1 MITASSSTNLAS
13 LVAAAD
19 AASASGDRA
28 RAIHA
33 WQGVLAADPNN
44 TRALNV
50 IGNAML
56 HAGDAPGSRAYLER
70 AVEGEPAQ
78 PAIWYNLALACTA
91 AADALGA
98 LDALNRALALDPY
111 FVQALFE
118 RGRVLEGLGRLP
130 AAAASFK
137 AYLDCAGPQVQADP
151 RLAMPMEH
159 ARSVIGRNAEKLA
172 GQVEVKLGP
181 EAASTLSARISEG
194 LNAYLGRQPVYLQ
207 QPTFF
212 TVPRLPAEPF
222 FERSMFAWIEE
233 LEQATTVVLGE
244 LRDLVAHQSSA
255 DFAPYVARPPGL
267 PVNQW
272 GELNHSPR
280 WGAFHLFNEGRKIE
294 ENCARCPQTTA
305 LLEGMPLNRIEGY
318 SPNAFF
324 SLLKPNTR
332 IPAHTGVTNARA
344 TVHLGLS
351 TPEDCGFR
359 VGAEVREWRS
369 GRAWVFDDSIEHE
382 AWNNSGADRI
392 ILIFDIWNPYLSDTE
407 CSQIASIFESIDQHN
422 GSSAAKDSH

>member
-1 MITASSSTNLAS
+1 MTASSNRKLAS

-19 AASASGDRA
+19 AASASGDRP
-28 RAIHA
+28 RAIRA
-33 WQGVLAADPNN
+33 WQGVLAADPKHS
-44 TRALNV
+44 RALNV

-56 HAGDAPGSRAYLER
+56 QAGDAAGSRAHLKR

-78 PAIWYNLALACTA
+78 PAIWYNLALACIA
-91 AADALGA
+91 VADALGA
-98 LDALNRALALDPY
+98 LEALNRALALDPY

-118 RGRVLEGLGRLP
+118 RGRVLERLERLP

-137 AYLDCAGPQVQADP
+137 AYLDCAGPEVQSDP
-151 RLAMPMEH
+151 RLAKPMEH
-159 ARSVIGRNAEKLA
+159 ARSVVDRNAEKLA
-172 GQVEVKLGP
+172 RQVEDKLGP
-181 EAASTLSARISEG
+181 AATRDLSARISEG
-194 LNAYLGRQPVYLQ
+194 LNTYLGRHPVYLQ

-212 TVPRLPAEPF
+212 AVARLPAEPF

-233 LEQATTVVLGE
+233 LEQATTVILGE
-244 LRDLVAHQSSA
+244 LRELVADQSSG

-272 GELNHSPR
+272 VELNHSPR
-280 WGAFHLFNEGRKIE
+280 WGAFHLFNQGRKIE
-294 ENCARCPQTTA
+294 QNCARCPQTTA
-305 LLEGMPLNRIEGY
+305 LLERMPLNRIEGY

-359 VGAEVREWRS
+359 VGAEIREWRS

-382 AWNNSGADRI
+382 AWNNSSADRI
-392 ILIFDIWNPYLSDTE
+392 ILIFDVWNPYLSEME
-407 CSQIASIFESIDQHN
+407 CSHIAAIFASIDQYS
-422 GSSAAKDSH
+422 GSPPAKDSH